1 MPFKCQYMVLGAT
14 THEPRNLGRFCEF
27 PKFTSFFRLSYLI
40 HMLVV
45 MNCCQPF
52 VLQHCS
58 LPAFSI
64 INLNLHILLVPWHE
78 QGVDLGSYFQYFP
91 KQILNL
97 DSNRNQFSL
106 ARKPNLFIALW
117 FLSPSF
123 LSFSWSDQ
131 LCFFKYIVSPTF
143 CILFVTYRGNSLSPS
158 LTLHYALPK
167 CCLHATET
175 PRIFITFRS
184 QQKTIINSMAVNED
198 GVLATGGMSYVLY
211 KLSCLL

>member
-1 MPFKCQYMVLGAT
+1 MLTATWLISKAIPHNDVRRKCLLNVKYMVLGAMI
-14 THEPRNLGRFCEF
+14 HEPRNLGRFCNF
-27 PKFTSFFRLSYLI
+27 PKFTSFFAIKLLDTYAG
-40 HMLVV
+40 V
-45 MNCCQPF
+45 MNSYQPF
-52 VLQHCS
+52 VLPHCS

-64 INLNLHILLVPWHE
+64 IKNLNLHNLLVPWHE
-78 QGVDLGSYFQYFP
+78 QGVNLGSYFQYFP

-143 CILFVTYRGNSLSPS
+143 CILCN
-158 LTLHYALPK
+158 
-167 CCLHATET
+167 
-175 PRIFITFRS
+175 I
-184 QQKTIINSMAVNED
+184 
-198 GVLATGGMSYVLY
+198 
-211 KLSCLL
+211 